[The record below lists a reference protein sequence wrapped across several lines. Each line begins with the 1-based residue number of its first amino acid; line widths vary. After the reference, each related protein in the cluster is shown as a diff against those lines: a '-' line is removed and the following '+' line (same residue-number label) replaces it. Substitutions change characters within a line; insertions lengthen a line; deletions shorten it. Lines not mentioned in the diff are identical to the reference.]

1 MIMGE
6 KSSCKKSKMM
16 RWFKSTF
23 SNLDCWV
30 LLKIETG
37 KPRVIWKCNKIGTG
51 REDGHLI
58 KVAWKDCPE
67 GHGGKL
73 ILQSLRHSLRI
84 SWRTGLHSFF
94 ICLLIMSTILTHFI
108 CFNCFKFPIFIAFG
122 FREMQE
128 RSFFFSLPYKM
139 KTLFSFPYLRL
150 YFISPSSVF
159 SLP

>member
-1 MIMGE
+1 M
-6 KSSCKKSKMM
+6 
-16 RWFKSTF
+16 
-23 SNLDCWV
+23 

-128 RSFFFSLPYKM
+128 RTFFFL
-139 KTLFSFPYLRL
+139 
-150 YFISPSSVF
+150 SPIK
-159 SLP
+159 